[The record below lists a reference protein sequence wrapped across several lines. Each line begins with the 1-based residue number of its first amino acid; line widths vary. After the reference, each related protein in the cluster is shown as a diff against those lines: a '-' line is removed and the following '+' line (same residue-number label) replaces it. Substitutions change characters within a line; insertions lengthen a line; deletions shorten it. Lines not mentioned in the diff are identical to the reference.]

1 MGEAFE
7 WGRMEDE
14 DDLLDEMEND
24 LRDLNLD
31 LERTITTGLKTAEE
45 IERLTVDE
53 KLNDVDRALY
63 LLSSGQDVQRI
74 SVVRDL
80 AKLIRENQVEGMRKV
95 VPKVREVLHLSCQ
108 ELQEAATVAFVQIA
122 EDKSIP
128 PQLYAQTFLQ
138 TILQNIDSR
147 DPDISESWLSVLL
160 QVIKFLPKEI
170 IKRDI
175 LSIAIAKGQLN
186 QSVQSRLASCQIIG
200 KVATRFDSFMIKK
213 DVLPL
218 VTALCQDVDYEVRAC
233 MCKELAVVA
242 RGLGLEPT
250 QSAILP
256 ELVELS
262 NDEESCVRLSA
273 LETIVNLLSLLDDE
287 TCNQTIIPLVCKY
300 CDNAMQNKD
309 VTLPSIAKQFGK
321 LCHGLSVNLTEEQKI
336 WSLNYYRD
344 LCIFG
349 LHEKPTPEEAM
360 PEPPTAVSSSSESLD
375 ITEESPRIQALYKE
389 EERQRECRHQSAFNL
404 PCMVLFAGAKNFKSE
419 LHSSFASLCDDPEE
433 QVRISL
439 AKGFHEVSKL
449 LGSSVHIIQGEFI
462 NILRDDSLEVVAALV
477 SHLPETCEAFIK
489 GFAKNDSKQDNC
501 FSDVIPALLS
511 AESRAAASRNWRL
524 HSDILDK
531 FSCLAKCLT
540 SDQIYHKFVPVVF
553 HCITSHKPLP
563 VHLAACR
570 TICVFIKYNRK
581 QEQRQELCSQLIE
594 ECRNHQSSRYRRLFL
609 DVCVYLMEV
618 FSKSFFNEHFFE
630 KVLELAEDPIAN
642 VRLRCCTLLP
652 MLKTQLKLPK
662 DRQLLQQ
669 LDLVVRKLLVMEK
682 DRDVTAAIRQAACDM
697 DKVQVAVQSL
707 TAKQYFEEDFL
718 DQKKEEE
725 ERSLLQAEEKEKE
738 RTANP
743 VPSSAKSTSSER
755 RRTDTKTDKM
765 ERTIGSASSTTSNTT
780 RKASRLKAV
789 SSTGRKT
796 SASPTGPPSHT
807 ANRAASKSMKSKKPE
822 SSHLN
827 DSHSNATTPTRI
839 PSKANSSAG
848 KKSPLETNNN
858 KPSAIR
864 RRAGSDGLLAAVSMR
879 YSPQATTDRLKK
891 KETSSPSST
900 EVRRASAGNVTH
912 DKKSPLQPRRVSGG
926 TLESTRKSSSAD
938 VTRKPSGG
946 SIPQPRMTK
955 TSSLR
960 SSTHNT
966 TPKVRRAAKP

>member
-1 MGEAFE
+1 MGEAFN
-7 WGRMEDE
+7 WGGMDEE
-14 DDLLDEMEND
+14 DDFMDEMEKD
-24 LRDLNLD
+24 LRDLS
-31 LERTITTGLKTAEE
+31 LERSITTGLKTAEE

-53 KLNDVDRALY
+53 RLNDVDRAVY
-63 LLSSGQDVQRI
+63 LLSSGQDVQRT

-108 ELQEAATVAFVQIA
+108 ELQDAATVAFVQIA

-138 TILQNIDSR
+138 TILQNVENR
-147 DPDISESWLSVLL
+147 DPDISESWLNVLL
-160 QVIKFLPKEI
+160 QVIKYLPKEI

-186 QSVQSRLASCQIIG
+186 QSVQSRLASCKILG

-309 VTLPSIAKQFGK
+309 VTLPSIAKQFGR

-344 LCIFG
+344 LCVYG
-349 LHEKPTPEEAM
+349 LKDKPNQEEA
-360 PEPPTAVSSSSESLD
+360 L
-375 ITEESPRIQALYKE
+375 SPRILALYKE
-389 EERQRECRHQSAFNL
+389 EDRQKECRHQSAYNL

-433 QVRISL
+433 KVRISL
-439 AKGFHEVSKL
+439 AKGFHEVAKL
-449 LGSSVHIIQGEFI
+449 LGSSVGVIQGEFI
-462 NILRDDSLEVVAALV
+462 NFLRDDSLEVVAALV
-477 SHLPETCEAFIK
+477 SHLPETCEAFSK
-489 GFAKNDSKQDNC
+489 GLSKSESKDGGMA
-501 FSDVIPALLS
+501 DVIPALLS
-511 AESRAAASRNWRL
+511 TESRASASRNWRL
-524 HSDILDK
+524 HADILDK
-531 FSCLAKCLT
+531 YSCLTKCLT
-540 SDQIYHKFVPVVF
+540 SDQVYQKFVPIVF

-570 TICVFIKYNRK
+570 TICVFIKHNKK
-581 QEQRQELCSQLIE
+581 QEQRQELCSRLIE

-609 DVCVYLMEV
+609 DVCIYLMEI

-630 KVLELAEDPIAN
+630 KVLELAEDPIPN
-642 VRLRCCTLLP
+642 VRLRCCSLLP
-652 MLKTQLKLPK
+652 MLKAQLKLPK

-669 LDLVVRKLLVMEK
+669 LDLVVRKLLVVEK
-682 DRDVTAAIRQAACDM
+682 DRDVTAAIRQAAMDM
-697 DKVQVAVQSL
+697 DKIQVVVQSL
-707 TAKQYFEEDFL
+707 TTRQYFEEDFL

-725 ERSLLQAEEKEKE
+725 ERLLLLAEQKEKQQNDKE
-738 RTANP
+738 TTTTTAP
-743 VPSSAKSTSSER
+743 PSSAKSLPER
-755 RRTDTKTDKM
+755 RRSDVKGEKS
-765 ERTIGSASSTTSNTT
+765 ERNIGSASSTSSNST
-780 RKASRLKAV
+780 KKVSRLKAV
-789 SSTGRKT
+789 SAGGRKT
-796 SASPTGPPSHT
+796 VTSPTGPPSHT
-807 ANRAASKSMKSKKPE
+807 ASRAASKSVKSKKADIV
-822 SSHLN
+822 N
-827 DSHSNATTPTRI
+827 DSNASTPTRI
-839 PSKANSSAG
+839 PSKAG
-848 KKSPLETNNN
+848 KKSPLSISEPNNN
-858 KPSAIR
+858 TKP
-864 RRAGSDGLLAAVSMR
+864 GV
-879 YSPQATTDRLKK
+879 RLKK
-891 KETSSPSST
+891 RESANASSAEIRRSS
-900 EVRRASAGNVTH
+900 SGNVTNE
-912 DKKSPLQPRRVSGG
+912 KQSPSRESLRRSSGG
-926 TLESTRKSSSAD
+926 TLESSRKTSSAD
-938 VTRKPSGG
+938 VSRKASGG
-946 SIPQPRMTK
+946 SIPQPRLTK
-955 TSSLR
+955 AASLR
-960 SSTHNT
+960 TAANNPS
-966 TPKVRRAAKP
+966 PKVRKAAKP